1 MAFSI
6 RLTEEE
12 RNLAD
17 SYAKLHSMSMG
28 EAFKRALFERIED
41 EYDVAVANEAYEIP
55 QERQKEPPDRRT
67 LERHR
72 SMSYDVQT
80 TQRFDREF
88 KKLDRYTQLMIRS
101 WINKNLVECADPRI
115 HGKPLVANRK
125 GQWRYRI
132 GDYRLICLID
142 DHELIILALS
152 VGHRREAYRN

>member
-1 MAFSI
+1 
-6 RLTEEE
+6 
-12 RNLAD
+12 
-17 SYAKLHSMSMG
+17 
-28 EAFKRALFERIED
+28 
-41 EYDVAVANEAYEIP
+41 
-55 QERQKEPPDRRT
+55 
-67 LERHR
+67 
-72 SMSYDVQT
+72 MSYDVQT

-101 WINKNLVECADPRI
+101 WINKNLVECAD
-115 HGKPLVANRK
+115 PLVANRK